1 MKILL
6 VGPSPEKSYGGMAT
20 VIRNMR
26 DDKILNQ
33 KHEIAVHD
41 SYIDGNI
48 VKRLIFS
55 GVAFVKYLT
64 IVNKYDIIHLHSA
77 ENGSAF
83 RKAMYANVAKR
94 KNKKVIVHMHGAEFI
109 QFYEGLNDKK
119 KKKIFDFLNGADK
132 VVALSDIWKRMLE
145 ETIHI
150 DNCITINN
158 GIDTDKLVEAKSE
171 PTQYQN
177 SFLFLGRLGKRKGAY
192 DLVDAVEI
200 VAKKRKDILLYMAG
214 DGEIEEIKKLVL
226 QKHLEDNVKVIG
238 WIAGDEKI
246 ELMKK
251 VSTIVLP
258 SYNEG
263 LPMTILEGM
272 AAGKAIISTTAGAIP
287 EVVQKENGII
297 ITPGDVN
304 ALADALNSIMENKD
318 IDAISR
324 NNIEKIDKE
333 FSMRRMHEKFAV
345 LYGEL

>member
-33 KHEIAVHD
+33 KYEIAVHD

-48 VKRLIFS
+48 VKRLTFS
-55 GVAFVKYLT
+55 AIAFVKYLF
-64 IVNKYDIIHLHSA
+64 IVDKYDIIHLHAA

-83 RKAMYANVAKR
+83 RKAMYASVAKK

-119 KKKIFDFLNGADK
+119 KNRIFHFLNESDK

-150 DNCITINN
+150 DNCISINN
-158 GIDTDKLVEAKSE
+158 GIDTEKLVEAKSE
-171 PTQYQN
+171 PKKYQN

-200 VAKKRKDILLYMAG
+200 VAKRKKDILLYMAG
-214 DGEIEEIKKLVL
+214 DGEIEEIRRLVAEKKL
-226 QKHLEDNVKVIG
+226 ENNIKVVG
-238 WIAGDEKI
+238 WIAGDAKI
-246 ELMKK
+246 DLMKK

-272 AAGKAIISTTAGAIP
+272 AAGKVIISTTAGAIP
-287 EVVQKENGII
+287 EVVKKENGII
-297 ITPGDVN
+297 IAPGDIN
-304 ALADALNSIMENKD
+304 ALSEALISVMENND
-318 IDAISR
+318 IDTVAN
-324 NNIEKIDKE
+324 NNIDKIDKE
-333 FSMRRMHEKFAV
+333 FSMRRMHEKFAE